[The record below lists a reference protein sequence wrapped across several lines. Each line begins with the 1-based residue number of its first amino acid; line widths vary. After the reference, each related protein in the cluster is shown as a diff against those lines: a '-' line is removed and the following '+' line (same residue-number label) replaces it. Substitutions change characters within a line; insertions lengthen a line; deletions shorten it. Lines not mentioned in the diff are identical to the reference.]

1 MKNCVSKKNRHIEH
15 LTPELIKAYR
25 NGELTHEE
33 MHEVE
38 KLMLENPLYEDG
50 FEGLDALTDDL
61 LDADLSELD
70 TRLDSLL
77 EPENSKSGFWTIWRG
92 IAAAIVFLLIAT
104 SLFFL
109 KEDKPVPNKLLTEN
123 KKTPK
128 TEEADSLPAANQS
141 TLNADSIEDDTE
153 LIFEDTFEESAPMPE
168 LKAFE
173 QLTIASIKINDKQ
186 LTLQALVD
194 IENDTPRLIIPM
206 EGLVSILNEQ
216 EAAQI
221 LKGQVEGLRV
231 QGLQAQPAPEAR
243 QSADLDAKASTET
256 TTVRGKVTGADDDLP
271 LPQVTVLLEGTT
283 NGTAT
288 TLEGQYTLTNVPKNA
303 TLVFRYLG
311 YITQTIKVG
320 EQDTVNVQLEPDA
333 TSLGEVVVTG
343 VAAAEPEKALS
354 FSVTNIEAAQ
364 PVDGFPEFN
373 SYLKDNIRYPE
384 EAKSE
389 NIRGRVTV
397 EFTVDA
403 DGYLSDFE
411 IIRGLGYGCDEE
423 AIRLVREGPQWEP
436 KKQGANKNPVSSRV
450 RVRIR
455 FRP

>member
-1 MKNCVSKKNRHIEH
+1 MSKKNRHIEH

-61 LDADLSELD
+61 LDSDLSELD

-128 TEEADSLPAANQS
+128 TEETDSLPAANQS
-141 TLNADSIEDDTE
+141 TLNADSIDDDTE

-173 QLTIASIKINDKQ
+173 QLTIASIKIEDKQ

-194 IENDTPRLIIPM
+194 IESDTPRLIIPM
-206 EGLVSILNEQ
+206 EELIAESVSILNEQ

-243 QSADLDAKASTET
+243 QSTGLDAKASTET
-256 TTVRGKVTGADDDLP
+256 SIVRGKVTGTDDGLP

-320 EQDTVNVQLEPDA
+320 EQDTVNVELEPDA

-343 VAAAEPEKALS
+343 LAASEEDRKME
-354 FSVTNIEAAQ
+354 FFYEAAR

-384 EAKSE
+384 EAKAE

-411 IIRGLGYGCDEE
+411 IIRGLGFGCDEE

-450 RVRIR
+450 RIRIR
-455 FRP
+455 FKP